1 MEEKRKASKS
11 RIYWLNKRDIEE
23 IGGLLFPDEEF
34 RPVKGESAI
43 WISNYARVLSKRK
56 GKPRILKTVFQ
67 KGYQRLTLPQTIR
80 GKRVKHRYYVHVLV
94 AEAFCDIPKWVK
106 PGERLE
112 VHHIWAV
119 NRLRD
124 IAGINYASNLMYVP
138 RKLHKAIDSIQ
149 EIAVKKNGNWIK
161 MDFVSAAEYYGISP
175 YNFLESFSNEK
186 YKIPDRIRG
195 KYQYYS
201 TNIKMNNGRTVGI
214 DIRIVRLRDAV

>member
-1 MEEKRKASKS
+1 MEEKRKVSKS

-94 AEAFCDIPKWVK
+94 AEAFCNIPKWVK
-106 PGERLE
+106 LGERLE
-112 VHHIWAV
+112 VHHILAV
-119 NRLRD
+119 NRLCD

-138 RKLHKAIDSIQ
+138 RKLHKAIDSIE
-149 EIAVKKNGNWIK
+149 EIAVKKNENWIK
-161 MDFVSAAEYYGISP
+161 MDFVMAAKYYGISP
-175 YNFLESFSNEK
+175 YEFLEAFANEK
-186 YKIPDRIRG
+186 YKIPNKIWG

-201 TNIKMNNGRTVGI
+201 KFVDSENGQDVVI
-214 DIRIVRLRDAV
+214 DIRIIRQSDTK